1 METAGQRPQDSI
13 SAGPPRLCPP
23 LLMSTDGK
31 GEENTGIRHRLCS
44 TKGQG
49 EEPHN
54 RCPSESYNSLRFRTQ
69 AGGPYRQ
76 PPVAYYYQPFS
87 TTDILNFQRQSLLG
101 LLAKI
106 KCKLAETHSTI
117 LGGAT
122 SHDQANGDYA
132 SNPAPYVG

>member
-1 METAGQRPQDSI
+1 MGRGKKTQELDIGCA
-13 SAGPPRLCPP
+13 PPR
-23 LLMSTDGK
+23 DRGK
-31 GEENTGIRHRLCS
+31 
-44 TKGQG
+44 
-49 EEPHN
+49 EPHN
-54 RCPSESYNSLRFRTQ
+54 RCPSESYNSLWFRTQ

-87 TTDILNFQRQSLLG
+87 TTDILNLQRQSLLG